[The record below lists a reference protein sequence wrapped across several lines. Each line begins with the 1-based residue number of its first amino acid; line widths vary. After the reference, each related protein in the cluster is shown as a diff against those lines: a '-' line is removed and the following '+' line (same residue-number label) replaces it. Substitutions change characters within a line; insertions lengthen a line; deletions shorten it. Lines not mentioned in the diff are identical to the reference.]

1 MTRDSDRMGLLYSY
15 IAYKE
20 SVLVSTYVQQ
30 RTPIVMERRG
40 IKVRPMLS
48 MFNVGIKKNI

>member
-48 MFNVGIKKNI
+48 MFNVGI

>member
-20 SVLVSTYVQQ
+20 SVLVSTYMYVQQ

-48 MFNVGIKKNI
+48 MFNVGI